1 MLKILINIFRFVYFS
16 RPTLDFFIGLCYR
29 RPMYLFLDNE
39 MGGLEREKHSLLTV
53 YLMMTDD
60 NYNVISDLYLYLK
73 PDDGIYKVC
82 GEAMAVNKINLLEH
96 DKKAITYKEGGT
108 KLYNWLKSL
117 TDNGKVKA
125 TVVGH
130 GIHGDVD
137 WIVYHLMSRASFEN
151 FTSYR
156 KLDTSSTCQ
165 FLKSVGMFPED
176 VSGSLLSL
184 AKHFKVEVDENAAHD
199 AKYDTQLT
207 FKVFLALRK
216 MFVGTPI

>member
-1 MLKILINIFRFVYFS
+1 
-16 RPTLDFFIGLCYR
+16 
-29 RPMYLFLDNE
+29 MYLFLDNE

-60 NYNVISDLYLYLK
+60 NYNVIGELYLYLK
-73 PDDGIYKVC
+73 PDDGTYKVC

-117 TDNGKVKA
+117 TDSGKVKA

-130 GIHGDVD
+130 GIYSDVD

-165 FLKSVGMFPED
+165 FLKSVGMFPEE
-176 VSGSLLSL
+176 VSGSLVSL

>member
-1 MLKILINIFRFVYFS
+1 MENTTKLNR
-16 RPTLDFFIGLCYR
+16 
-29 RPMYLFLDNE
+29 YLFMDNE
-39 MGGLEREKHSLLTV
+39 MGGLERDRHSLLTV

-60 NYNVISDLYLYLK
+60 NYNVIGDLYLYLK
-73 PDDGIYKVC
+73 PDDGTYKVC

-130 GIHGDVD
+130 GIYGDID

-165 FLKSVGMFPED
+165 FLKSCGLFPED
-176 VSGSLLSL
+176 VSGSLESL
-184 AKHFKVEVDENAAHD
+184 AKHFNINQHTGDDIQFHD
-199 AKYDTQLT
+199 AKFDTEIT

-216 MFVGTPI
+216 LMASLVR